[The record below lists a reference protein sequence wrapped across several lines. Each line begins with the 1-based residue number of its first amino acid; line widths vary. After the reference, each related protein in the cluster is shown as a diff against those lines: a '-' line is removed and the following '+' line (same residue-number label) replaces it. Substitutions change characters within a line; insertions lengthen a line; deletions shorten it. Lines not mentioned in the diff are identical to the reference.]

1 MSTGA
6 SREAPVDNH
15 MLGTP
20 GPPLNATLIWF
31 LMLSVVF
38 IGFWLAGPGPVRVDR
53 AALGCNSSLFSMD
66 VVFLFISFWLAGP
79 GPVRVDRATLE
90 CNSYMVSYAFG
101 GFHWFLAGW
110 PRPGPG
116 KPGRP

>member
-1 MSTGA
+1 MA
-6 SREAPVDNH
+6 
-15 MLGTP
+15 
-20 GPPLNATLIWF
+20 
-31 LMLSVVF
+31 LMVF

-53 AALGCNSSLFSMD
+53 AALGCNSSLLSMD
-66 VVFLFISFWLAGP
+66 VVFLFISSWLAGP

-110 PRPGPG
+110 LRPGPG

>member
-1 MSTGA
+1 MIFFDGFHWFLVGWP
-6 SREAPVDNH
+6 R
-15 MLGTP
+15 P
-20 GPPLNATLIWF
+20 GP
-31 LMLSVVF
+31 
-38 IGFWLAGPGPVRVDR
+38 VDR

-90 CNSYMVSYAFG
+90 RNSYMVSYAFG

>member
-1 MSTGA
+1 
-6 SREAPVDNH
+6 
-15 MLGTP
+15 
-20 GPPLNATLIWF
+20 
-31 LMLSVVF
+31 
-38 IGFWLAGPGPVRVDR
+38 
-53 AALGCNSSLFSMD
+53 MD

-116 KPGRP
+116 RPGRLWMQLLYGFLMVVVFSS